1 MTDIVQQ
8 LHDLY
13 RNHPVVM
20 EAADEIERLRQIKA
34 EPSSIGGTP
43 VSTPS
48 TNEIKHKCCSTFARA
63 QTSGTDN
70 ESYGPLLYPIGHNVY
85 AGSDLPPLAH
95 CPWCG
100 KKIEELPA

>member
-13 RNHPVVM
+13 RSHPVVM
-20 EAADEIERLRQIKA
+20 QAADEIERLRQIKA
-34 EPSSIGGTP
+34 DPSAIGGPP
-43 VSTPS
+43 VSTLGI
-48 TNEIKHKCCSTFARA
+48 NEIKHKCCSTFAQA

-85 AGSDLPPLAH
+85 AGTGLLPFAC

-100 KKIEELPA
+100 KEIEEPSS